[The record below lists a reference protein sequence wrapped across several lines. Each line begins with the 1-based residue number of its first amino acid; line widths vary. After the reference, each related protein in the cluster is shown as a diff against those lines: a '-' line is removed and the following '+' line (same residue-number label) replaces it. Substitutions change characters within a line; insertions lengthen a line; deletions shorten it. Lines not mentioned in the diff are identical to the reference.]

1 MMLNGECPI
10 CRASADTGGSYD
22 MGQVDCERCGQ
33 YEVTG
38 SAIEMMRTRVI
49 NRMFRARLSHA
60 VRRRSGDPWPIIDS
74 SNLDLWGGEKL
85 PPARAQV
92 DHFLLWIAGQ
102 LDDDRMGFVEVGWP
116 ENLAGL
122 IGAVDG
128 DAVTHILD
136 EALKDDLVR
145 FRSNDFYG
153 LTSLGWDEVEQAL
166 PDAASMEQQ
175 MADTNNK
182 RIFIG
187 HGRSAVWRDL
197 KDYLVERLGLEHDEF
212 NREAVAGLSNKERLK
227 TMLEDADF
235 AFLVMTGEDETRD
248 GKITARMNVVH
259 EAGLFQGKLGFE
271 RAIVLVEEG
280 CETFSN
286 IEGLGQIRF
295 PKGNINAKVDEI
307 RKVLEREGIIVGPIR
322 KQPLR

>member
-1 MMLNGECPI
+1 MLDRECPI
-10 CRASADTGGSYD
+10 CGASADTGSTVD
-22 MGQVDCERCGQ
+22 MKQVDCERCGQ
-33 YEVTG
+33 YEITR
-38 SAIEMMRTRVI
+38 SAIAMMHTRVKD
-49 NRMFRARLSHA
+49 RMFRARLSHA
-60 VRRRSGDPWPIIDS
+60 VRRRSGDPWPVIDS

-85 PPARAQV
+85 PPVRAQV
-92 DHFLLWIAGQ
+92 DQLLHWIAAQ
-102 LDDDRMGFVEVGWP
+102 LDDDRMGYLDVGWP
-116 ENLAGL
+116 ENLAGW

-128 DAVTHILD
+128 DAVSRVLE
-136 EALKDDLVR
+136 EAQRDDLVR
-145 FRSNDFYG
+145 SRSDDFYG
-153 LTSLGWDEVEQAL
+153 LTSLGWDEVEQASL
-166 PDAASMEQQ
+166 DAASAEKQ
-175 MADTNNK
+175 MADTNSK
-182 RIFIG
+182 RIFVG

-197 KDYLVERLGLEHDEF
+197 KEYLVERLGLEHDEF

-295 PKGNINAKVDEI
+295 PKGNINAKFDEI
-307 RKVLEREGIIVGPIR
+307 RKVLEREGIMEGPIR
-322 KQPLR
+322 KRPLR